1 MVYSFSRQMY
11 LMWKFF
17 SILIELRM
25 ISQCKILIVMKM
37 LAIDFSK
44 VLVTILFCRISEHII
59 WMLISPPHTSCY
71 SQGFAQYIWKAGWNF
86 EDSSVFVGVMFLG
99 WLSNAQAVDIIQK
112 TRILS
117 RLIFIHSHF
126 TKPRIAPRIL
136 VIGEQFQGWF
146 RCGYG
151 T

>member
-11 LMWKFF
+11 LMWNY
-17 SILIELRM
+17 SSVLVEIRM
-25 ISQCKILIVMKM
+25 ISQYKISIVMKM

-44 VLVTILFCRISEHII
+44 VLVTILLCRKSGHII
-59 WMLISPPHTSCY
+59 WMLISPPTPHVKAR
-71 SQGFAQYIWKAGWNF
+71 GFAQYIWKASWNF

-117 RLIFIHSHF
+117 RLIFIHGHF

-136 VIGEQFQGWF
+136 VIGEKFQGWF
-146 RCGYG
+146 RCGEG